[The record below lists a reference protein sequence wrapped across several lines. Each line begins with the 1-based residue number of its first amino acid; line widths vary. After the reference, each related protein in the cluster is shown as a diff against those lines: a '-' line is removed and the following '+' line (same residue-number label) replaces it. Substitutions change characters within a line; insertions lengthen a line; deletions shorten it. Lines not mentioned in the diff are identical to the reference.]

1 MTLPCTILWPCIA
14 PTYEESFSFDIMV
27 VVNVYKLYSTC
38 IKKIF
43 AFMQEEKKSSVNGF
57 IIFLREVRGNDI
69 KWVKRNNLVMAF
81 CSCTDK

>member
-1 MTLPCTILWPCIA
+1 MFDTVALHCSNILKKK
-14 PTYEESFSFDIMV
+14 SFSFDIMV

-38 IKKIF
+38 INICLHAEK
-43 AFMQEEKKSSVNGF
+43 KKSSVNRF
-57 IIFLREVRGNDI
+57 IIFLREVTGNDI